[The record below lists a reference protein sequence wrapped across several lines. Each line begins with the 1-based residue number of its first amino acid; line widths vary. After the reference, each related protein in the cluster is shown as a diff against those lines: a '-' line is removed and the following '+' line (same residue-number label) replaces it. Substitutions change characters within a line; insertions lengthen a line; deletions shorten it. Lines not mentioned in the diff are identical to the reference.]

1 MIFNNRNTDKL
12 IPVITD
18 LDSKNTIAGHC
29 VNAEPARAEGF
40 NENIEVPNCSNPASC
55 LFCKDYVVLTEET
68 DIRKLL
74 SLRKIAELHP
84 DPNDEMQIVKFRVDE
99 ILKYISDKNNHIIPL
114 ISFINDEVNQGYL
127 DENWEVIM
135 ELFADL
141 GVDFYA

>member
-1 MIFNNRNTDKL
+1 
-12 IPVITD
+12 
-18 LDSKNTIAGHC
+18 
-29 VNAEPARAEGF
+29 
-40 NENIEVPNCSNPASC
+40 
-55 LFCKDYVVLTEET
+55 
-68 DIRKLL
+68 
-74 SLRKIAELHP
+74 
-84 DPNDEMQIVKFRVDE
+84 MQIVKFRVDE

>member
-1 MIFNNRNTDKL
+1 MVYVAL
-12 IPVITD
+12 QV
-18 LDSKNTIAGHC
+18 LLC
-29 VNAEPARAEGF
+29 
-40 NENIEVPNCSNPASC
+40 PASC